1 MGLQA
6 AHVTLCRFMPR
17 FTGLLRIMGTLR
29 QPVYGRYVFGTAVS
43 NIGTWMQRVGI
54 GWLTW
59 SLTGS
64 TTWLGLIAFLDLIP
78 AVFIGPFAGTIAD
91 RWDRL
96 QLIKVTQ
103 ILASLQAIALCIM
116 TLTGWIDITS
126 LAALTLFL
134 GIVMAFNQPAR
145 MALLPSLVKRQHLN
159 TAIGLNSVTFNLA
172 RFIGPA
178 LAGFIIVVGEL
189 AWLFALNALS
199 FLIFLIVLY
208 RLRIDAP
215 TKPARSG
222 KRFLSD
228 VSEGLNFALH
238 APRIALPLALM
249 LAVSAGARPVA
260 ELLPGLAATLLSGDA
275 STLALLTSTMGLG
288 AIVGGLWLAGRRRGN
303 GLSSVVTAAAVAI
316 GLGLFTLAMASS
328 LWLALPAAAFLGLAL
343 VVTGAGAQTLLQFNV
358 PGEMRGRVMSL
369 YGLIVR
375 GGPAIGALVMGAAAE
390 WYGLRW
396 PLAVG
401 AIFVAGAAIFL
412 RRRKGWHG

>member
-1 MGLQA
+1 
-6 AHVTLCRFMPR
+6 
-17 FTGLLRIMGTLR
+17 
-29 QPVYGRYVFGTAVS
+29 
-43 NIGTWMQRVGI
+43 
-54 GWLTW
+54 
-59 SLTGS
+59 
-64 TTWLGLIAFLDLIP
+64 
-78 AVFIGPFAGTIAD
+78 
-91 RWDRL
+91 
-96 QLIKVTQ
+96 
-103 ILASLQAIALCIM
+103 
-116 TLTGWIDITS
+116 
-126 LAALTLFL
+126 
-134 GIVMAFNQPAR
+134 

-178 LAGFIIVVGEL
+178 LAGLIVVVGEL

-228 VSEGLNFALH
+228 VGEGLSFALH

-249 LAVSAGARPVA
+249 LAVSAGARPVV

-303 GLSSVVTAAAVAI
+303 GLSSVVTTAAVAI

-343 VVTGAGAQTLLQFNV
+343 VVTGAGAQTLLQLNV

-396 PLAVG
+396 PLAAG
-401 AIFVAGAAIFL
+401 AIIVAGAAIFL

>member
-1 MGLQA
+1 
-6 AHVTLCRFMPR
+6 MPK
-17 FTGLLRIMGTLR
+17 FTGLRRILSTIR
-29 QPVYGRYVFGTAVS
+29 SPVYGRYLMGTAIS
-43 NIGTWMQRVGI
+43 NVGTWMQRVGI

-64 TTWLGLIAFLDLIP
+64 TTWLGLIAFLDLVP

-96 QLIKVTQ
+96 KLIKVTQ
-103 ILASLQAIALCIM
+103 ILASLQATALFFL
-116 TLTGWIDITS
+116 TLAGWIDIAG
-126 LAALTLFL
+126 LAALTLLL
-134 GIVMAFNQPAR
+134 GIIMAFNQPAR
-145 MALLPSLVKRQHLN
+145 MALLPSLVKRQHFN

-172 RFIGPA
+172 RFVGPA
-178 LAGFIIVVGEL
+178 LAGLIIVAGEL
-189 AWLFALNALS
+189 AWVFALNALS

-208 RLRIDAP
+208 RLRIDTP

-275 STLALLTSTMGLG
+275 GTLALLTSTMGLG

-303 GLSSVVTAAAVAI
+303 DLSSVVTAGAVAI
-316 GLGLFTLAMASS
+316 GIGLFTLSMASS
-328 LWLALPAAAFLGLAL
+328 LRLALPAAAFLGLAL
-343 VVTGAGAQTLLQFNV
+343 VITGAGTQTLLQLNV

-390 WYGLRW
+390 WNGLRW

-401 AIFVAGAAIFL
+401 AVMVASAGIFL
-412 RRRKGWHG
+412 RRRDGWHG